1 LLQVSQTATGI
12 FMPGYFA
19 ALTIVLMLGM
29 VAARVLLLKRQGTK
43 AMKFGDVDK
52 KDFLI
57 PPFALFYFYM
67 VFASAFGLHAPST
80 EEIFHSGI
88 LSWVGVASCLAGLG
102 LLLWSLVSFGKSFR
116 VGIDTR
122 RPDKLVTN
130 GIFAHSRNPIYV
142 AFALILIG
150 EFLIFSN
157 WILLAYI
164 GAAVWLF
171 HRQVL
176 CEEEYL
182 QKHYGQEYT
191 DYRNRVRRYL

>member
-1 LLQVSQTATGI
+1 
-12 FMPGYFA
+12 MPGYFA

-67 VFASAFGLHAPST
+67 VFASAFGLPAPST

-116 VGIDTR
+116 VGIDTPSRQTCNEWYFRPQPQPDLCGICADTDR
-122 RPDKLVTN
+122 RVPDFLQLDTPGLYRRSRMALSPSGFTRRRISAEALWS
-130 GIFAHSRNPIYV
+130 GIHRLSQPGEKVLMSLYFV
-142 AFALILIG
+142 ASCG
-150 EFLIFSN
+150 
-157 WILLAYI
+157 
-164 GAAVWLF
+164 
-171 HRQVL
+171 
-176 CEEEYL
+176 
-182 QKHYGQEYT
+182 T
-191 DYRNRVRRYL
+191 